1 MAKTKGTGSRSK
13 KNGATEV
20 PGNIPVAS
28 VTPQVSVSTGAA
40 AAPAPAP
47 VRKESEVKENKK
59 IEARHN
65 VVPINLDEEIRRR
78 AYEIY
83 EQRGRTPGDERE
95 DWLAAEAEILAR
107 YNVQRQY
114 TA

>member
-13 KNGATEV
+13 KNGGAEI
-20 PGNIPVAS
+20 PGNIPAPS
-28 VTPQVSVSTGAA
+28 VTPEVSVSTGAA

-47 VRKESEVKENKK
+47 VRKESEVKESKK
-59 IEARHN
+59 IEARRN

-78 AYEIY
+78 AHEIY
-83 EQRGRTPGDERE
+83 EQRGCTPGNERE

-107 YNVQRQY
+107 YNVQRQH